1 MLNTKHRLNRKEAMV
16 NPFDPERDEMPFEDE
31 NDPFSRTL
39 EDFTLTGK
47 LRRFHEH
54 FDSSIRAILQDCL
67 FRIQEENG
75 ALTFQILCPNEIIQK
90 RLYIKREKIRN
101 TLRWI
106 WGDLEYYALCVEK
119 DSGLQ
124 CRIMDTQ
131 RYKGG
136 I

>member
-1 MLNTKHRLNRKEAMV
+1 MIR
-16 NPFDPERDEMPFEDE
+16 
-31 NDPFSRTL
+31 FSRTL

-47 LRRFHEH
+47 LRRFHEA

-67 FRIQEENG
+67 FRIQEEND
-75 ALTFQILCPNEIIQK
+75 ALTFQILCPNEVIQK

-106 WGDLEYYALCVEK
+106 WGDLDYYALCVEK
-119 DSGLQ
+119 DDGLQ
-124 CRIMDTQ
+124 CRIMDAQ
-131 RYKGG
+131 RDRGG

>member
-1 MLNTKHRLNRKEAMV
+1 MNRKEAMV
-16 NPFDPERDEMPFEDE
+16 NPFDPDKDELPFDED
-31 NDPFSRTL
+31 DDIFGRTL

-47 LRRFHEH
+47 LRRFHED

-67 FRIQEENG
+67 FRIQDEDG
-75 ALTFQILCPNEIIQK
+75 ILTFEILCPNEAVQK

-106 WGDLEYYALCVEK
+106 FRDLDYYAVCVEK
-119 DSGLQ
+119 RGKLQ
-124 CRIMDTQ
+124 CKVMDTQ

-136 I
+136 V